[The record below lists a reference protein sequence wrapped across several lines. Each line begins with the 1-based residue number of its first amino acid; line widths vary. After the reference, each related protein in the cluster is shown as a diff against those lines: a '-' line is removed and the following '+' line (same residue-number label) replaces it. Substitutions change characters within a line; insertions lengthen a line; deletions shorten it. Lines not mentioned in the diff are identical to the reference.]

1 MLMANKRKKFSP
13 EEKVRLLRLHLVE
26 KVPISDICDQHGLNP
41 NVFYNWQKQ
50 FFENG
55 SAAFE
60 KAGKGRNDSQA
71 KNLLEKVDK
80 LQAKLAHKD
89 EVIAE
94 IMASHVELKKSLGE
108 G

>member
-1 MLMANKRKKFSP
+1 MENKRKKFSP

-26 KVPISDICDQHGLNP
+26 KVPVSDICDQHGLNP
-41 NVFYNWQKQ
+41 NVFYRWQQQ

-60 KAGKGRNDSQA
+60 KAGKGRNDSQS
-71 KNLLEKVDK
+71 KKLLEKVDK
-80 LQAKLAHKD
+80 LQAKLANKD

-94 IMASHVELKKSLGE
+94 IMASHVALKKSLGE
-108 G
+108 V